1 MNERR
6 TRQPWFFDYTPL
18 TVGRSEQLESDTDL
32 VIATVEDIDPAR
44 VAELIGAGIAGL
56 SVTPLI
62 SSHPVFWTRVES
74 TEELDF
80 ARISRALTAG
90 GIGVR
95 FITSARQ
102 GNQALP
108 PPLDFNDARLRVARA
123 WPARAKKPLDDKD
136 SPWRWF
142 LRGEG
147 IDSNRAHCGTGAGT
161 RFALIDDDGLDLD
174 KVDLDAEVLVGVGAI
189 PRAQSHAAMLVGW
202 AVGARRSDGS
212 MFTGVAPDASP
223 RVYCIPKP
231 GRDVWS
237 LPLAILRAVDDG
249 ADVIVCATYVE
260 GTTSPLL
267 DDALE
272 VAARLGRGGRGVLIA
287 MPTGREMSSSEGSVH
302 SSLSLS
308 AADPASDPR
317 VFCVGPSARDGRWF
331 LWRDRRGRLRP
342 FANRGPAVRFMT
354 PGDDMASPF
363 ALDDRPSH
371 AESSG
376 ASAIAGAAILLVL
389 EANPTLSATDV
400 DAALRLASVAVDPTR
415 QYEDPGL
422 ADRRDLEPLGIDPDG
437 HNAKHGYGRLSASRA
452 CLIATDPFAQ
462 ALVRIGELEAAERY
476 ATLRGGALQP
486 LFGDRVA
493 RFAARASLREAGVCH
508 ALSAF
513 MRTLRLTAATRLSA
527 SEPGG
532 QYLRQL
538 GVILRMLA
546 RESDDADIGLEIR
559 ARAEHLRTLDAV
571 SIRNIETELLS
582 LFDVTNKDSQT
593 PSCVVEFRDPARQE
607 SAKTPGRGAPGSR
620 S

>member
-1 MNERR
+1 MSDSRSR
-6 TRQPWFFDYTPL
+6 KPWYFDYTPL
-18 TVGRSEQLESDTDL
+18 SVGRSEPVETDTDL
-32 VIATVEDIDPAR
+32 VLATVDDVDPAR
-44 VAELIGAGIAGL
+44 IAELIGAGITDL

-74 TEELDF
+74 THELDF

-102 GNQALP
+102 GNQLLP
-108 PPLDFNDARLRVARA
+108 PPLDFSAARPRVARE
-123 WPARAKKPLDDKD
+123 WPAREKKPLADVD

-147 IDSNRAHCGTGAGT
+147 VDANRSLCGTGAGT

-174 KVDLDAEVLVGVGAI
+174 KVDLDAEVLVGVPAI

-202 AVGARRSDGS
+202 AVRARRSDGS
-212 MFTGVAPDASP
+212 TFTGVAPDASP

-272 VAARLGRGGRGVLIA
+272 VAARLGRGGRGAVVA

-363 ALDDRPSH
+363 AIDDRASH

-376 ASAIAGAAILLVL
+376 ASAIAGATVLLVL
-389 EANPTLSATDV
+389 EANPSLSAADV
-400 DAALRLASVAVDPTR
+400 DAALRIASVEVDPTR

-452 CLIATDPFAQ
+452 CLVARDPFAQ
-462 ALVRIGELEAAERY
+462 ALVRIGELETAERY
-476 ATLRGGALQP
+476 ASLDGGALRP
-486 LFGDRVA
+486 LLGDRVA
-493 RFAARASLREAGVCH
+493 RFAARAALRDAGVCH
-508 ALSAF
+508 AISAF
-513 MRTLRLTAATRLSA
+513 MRTLRLAAATRVSP
-527 SEPGG
+527 SEPNG

-538 GVILRMLA
+538 GVVLRMLD
-546 RESDDADIGLEIR
+546 RESDDIDIGPEIR
-559 ARAEHLRTLDAV
+559 ARAAHLSALDGAA
-571 SIRNIETELLS
+571 IRNLETELLS
-582 LFDVTNKDSQT
+582 LFDVTNKDGQT
-593 PSCVVEFRDPARQE
+593 PSCVVEFRDPARHDGGKA
-607 SAKTPGRGAPGSR
+607 SVRGLPGPR